1 MDRHSGPRC
10 EGEML
15 DVRQCRETQ
24 DLYLK
29 VRGEEGT
36 ECTDIQDLYVK
47 VRGEVGDS
55 VQTLMTSI

>member
-1 MDRHSGPRC
+1 
-10 EGEML
+10 ML

-29 VRGEEGT
+29 VREEVGT
-36 ECTDIQDLYVK
+36 ECTDIKDLYLK

-55 VQTLMTSI
+55 VHTLLTSIEGSEWRLETV

>member
-1 MDRHSGPRC
+1 
-10 EGEML
+10 ML

-29 VRGEEGT
+29 VREEVGT
-36 ECTDIQDLYVK
+36 ECTDIKDLYLK

-55 VQTLMTSI
+55 VETLRTSI

>member
-1 MDRHSGPRC
+1 
-10 EGEML
+10 ML
-15 DVRQCRETQ
+15 DVRQCRETE

-29 VRGEEGT
+29 VRGEVGT